1 MFATVV
7 EGKYELTIKKSVFIA
22 LSFIVDG
29 KEDVKSISAELK
41 KKYADATHVCTG
53 FISDEKG
60 DEFGYD
66 DDGEPSGTA
75 GKPIYSAIESAG
87 LRHSMIAVVRYFGG
101 IKLGAGGLTRAYRQA
116 ASELI
121 TSVGTVKC
129 ERLCEYRVVCDTAAY
144 KSVSSVLKSSGCTLD
159 KIVFN
164 DNVSFSLMCPSS
176 VDVDKLIGGLGGKA
190 EKIGE
195 IISKTDG

>member
-1 MFATVV
+1 MFTTVNT
-7 EGKYELTIKKSVFIA
+7 GKYELTVKKSIFIA
-22 LSFIVDG
+22 LSFVVDG
-29 KEDVKSISAELK
+29 KDEVKSISAELK
-41 KKYADATHVCTG
+41 KKYSDATHVCVG

-75 GKPIYSAIESAG
+75 GKPIYSAIEAAD
-87 LRHSMIAVVRYFGG
+87 LRHTMIAVVRYFGG

-121 TSVGTVKC
+121 TSVGISKR
-129 ERLCEYRVVCDTAAY
+129 ERFSEYKVECDTAAY
-144 KSVSSVLKSSGCTLD
+144 KSVSSVLKSGGCTLD

-164 DNVSFSLMCPSS
+164 DKVSFTARCPSP
-176 VDVDKLIGGLGGKA
+176 VDIEKLVIQFGVKA
-190 EKIGE
+190 VKTGE
-195 IISKTDG
+195 VISETEE